1 MFTLVPAT
9 VLDEWNRLAARVRDT
24 LAEAGLPVA
33 AENEPEYFAGVTVD
47 VDPGD
52 DEAGGVFVLWRPH
65 RRLGNAVAESVTA
78 QRVDDPVLEHFGA
91 IAEAMRQAIWSILD
105 SAGFTATEPHT
116 DYRPLQ
122 LQVVSGPADQGMS
135 RGPHGA
141 GRSPDV
147 LRGRRSRP
155 EFPRDTS

>member
-1 MFTLVPAT
+1 MFTLVPAA
-9 VLDEWNRLAARVRDT
+9 VLDEWKHLAAQVRGV

-33 AENEPEYFAGVTVD
+33 AEGDDDYFAGVTVD

-65 RRLGNAVAESVTA
+65 RRLGNAVVVSVTE
-78 QRVDDPVLEHFGA
+78 QRMDDPVLRHFGA

-105 SAGFTATEPHT
+105 SAGFTVTDPHT

-122 LQVVSGPADQGMS
+122 LQVVDGPAEPTPTAAD
-135 RGPHGA
+135 PTA
-141 GRSPDV
+141 
-147 LRGRRSRP
+147 
-155 EFPRDTS
+155 